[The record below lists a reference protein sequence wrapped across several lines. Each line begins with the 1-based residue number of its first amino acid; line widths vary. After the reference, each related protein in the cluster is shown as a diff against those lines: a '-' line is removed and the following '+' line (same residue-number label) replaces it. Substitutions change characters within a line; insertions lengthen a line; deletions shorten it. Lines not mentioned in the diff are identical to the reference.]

1 MSLVTVFGTD
11 PETCEEY
18 GYGLGRPDGILVLR
32 YTSAGALDFAE
43 SRQDILHQL
52 YWSPDG
58 PLSVTHGVSTHFVD
72 STDSVWVHRAVTHAV
87 HALDRQTV
95 YRICLREVPEAL
107 AGLRIATASMPPAT
121 AELVGSLASPCAEE
135 VALSHRRT
143 LMSSLGASVRD
154 LSAPHS
160 DGPGWALRVAR
171 ALAQDPSDP
180 TTLDEWATRLHLSVK
195 TLQRDF
201 LREFGQPFTTWRTD
215 LRLRA
220 SLVLLDTHPVTEV
233 AHRVGYSTPSAYIT
247 AFTRHYGHTPGR
259 HPLRHTG

>member
-1 MSLVTVFGTD
+1 
-11 PETCEEY
+11 
-18 GYGLGRPDGILVLR
+18 
-32 YTSAGALDFAE
+32 
-43 SRQDILHQL
+43 
-52 YWSPDG
+52 
-58 PLSVTHGVSTHFVD
+58 
-72 STDSVWVHRAVTHAV
+72 
-87 HALDRQTV
+87 
-95 YRICLREVPEAL
+95 
-107 AGLRIATASMPPAT
+107 
-121 AELVGSLASPCAEE
+121 
-135 VALSHRRT
+135 
-143 LMSSLGASVRD
+143 MSSLGSARD

-171 ALAQDPSDP
+171 ALAHDPSDP

-259 HPLRHTG
+259 HTLRRTG